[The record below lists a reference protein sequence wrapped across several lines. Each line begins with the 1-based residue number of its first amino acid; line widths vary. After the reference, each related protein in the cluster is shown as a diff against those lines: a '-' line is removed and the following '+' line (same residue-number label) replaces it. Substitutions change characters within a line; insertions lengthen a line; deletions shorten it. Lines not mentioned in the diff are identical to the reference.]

1 MATHSNILAWEI
13 PCTEELAGYSLWGYK
28 RVGLTD
34 RTTENYV
41 LCLVIIYSGKQSD
54 KYTYN
59 QKKSSDDM
67 VLECG
72 ATWDDKPACLF
83 CDLLSV

>member
-41 LCLVIIYSGKQSD
+41 LCLVIIYSGK
-54 KYTYN
+54 
-59 QKKSSDDM
+59 
-67 VLECG
+67 
-72 ATWDDKPACLF
+72 
-83 CDLLSV
+83 